1 MNKFKITYPDAN
13 DLITILIES
22 VRRSDLVRFLS
33 SKGEFFYMLLQRIWL
48 VKQHL

>member
-33 SKGEFFYMLLQRIWL
+33 SKGVFFYNASTEQ
-48 VKQHL
+48 